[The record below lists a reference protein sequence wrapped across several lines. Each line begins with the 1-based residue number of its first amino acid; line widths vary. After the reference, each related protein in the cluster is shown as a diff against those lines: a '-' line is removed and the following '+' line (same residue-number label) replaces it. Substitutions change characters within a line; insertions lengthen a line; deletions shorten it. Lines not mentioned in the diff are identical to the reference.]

1 MQDKAVAV
9 QKYKELVRSLEDT
22 PRRIKQLVSDLGE
35 SKLRERSREKTWS
48 VVEHIC
54 HLRDIEK
61 EGYAV
66 RITKLLTEDQPLL
79 EDIDGDKLA
88 VERAYINQDFQ
99 SALEAFIN
107 ARAVNIEAI
116 RDLSPSQL
124 SRSGMFDNSALSL
137 LDLLNKMREHD
148 QEHINELAQLTSS
161 LNNGGGRSPR

>member
-1 MQDKAVAV
+1 MQDKAVAG
-9 QKYKELVRSLEDT
+9 QEYKELVRSLEHT

-35 SKLRERSREKTWS
+35 NKLRERSREQTWA

-54 HLRDIEK
+54 HLRDIEQ

-88 VERAYINQDFQ
+88 VERDYIHQDFH
-99 SALEAFIN
+99 SALEDFTN
-107 ARAVNIEAI
+107 ARGVNIGAI
-116 RDLSPSQL
+116 RDLSASQL
-124 SRSGMFDNSALSL
+124 SRSGMFDGSALSL

-148 QEHINELAQLTSS
+148 QEHINELGQLTIVA
-161 LNNGGGRSPR
+161 